1 MKVKPTKKPGKVLVE
16 VSDRDTRL
24 TAAAAKGGGIPS
36 SFLKPKRILVPIDFS
51 EHAKK
56 ALKYAAAFGE
66 QFGAEVLLL
75 HVVEPIVYPVEMGF
89 VPPEI
94 QDMGE
99 KLVQNARERLQA
111 LADAE
116 LKLPIKTTAL
126 ISRGTAFQ
134 QIATVAQE
142 KGADLII
149 VTTHGYTGLK
159 HVLLGSTAER
169 VVRHAPCPVL
179 VVRDRETEF
188 V

>member
-1 MKVKPTKKPGKVLVE
+1 MKVKPAKKPGQVLVE
-16 VSDRDTRL
+16 VSDRDTRFP
-24 TAAAAKGGGIPS
+24 AAKSAAVPA
-36 SFLKPKRILVPIDFS
+36 SFLRPRRILVPVDFS
-51 EHAKK
+51 EHSKK

-75 HVVEPIVYPVEMGF
+75 HIVEPIVYPVEMGF

-94 QDMGE
+94 EDVGVKM
-99 KLVQNARERLQA
+99 VQSAKERLQEI
-111 LADAE
+111 ADSD
-116 LKLPIKTTAL
+116 LKLPVKTAIL
-126 ISRGTAFQ
+126 VRQGTPFQ
-134 QIATVAQE
+134 QVSAVAKE

-169 VVRHAPCPVL
+169 IVRHAPCPVL